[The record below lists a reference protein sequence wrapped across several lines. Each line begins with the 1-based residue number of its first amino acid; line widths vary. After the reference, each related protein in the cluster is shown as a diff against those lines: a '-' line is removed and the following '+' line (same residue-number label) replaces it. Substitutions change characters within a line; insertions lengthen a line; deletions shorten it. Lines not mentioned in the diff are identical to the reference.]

1 MYYQILTANI
11 TLNDLESLLRIGT
24 LSFLEDFI

>member
-11 TLNDLESLLRIGT
+11 TLNGLESLLRIG
-24 LSFLEDFI
+24 L